1 LTGVYIFVFIILIA
15 LTAFFVAT
23 EFAIVK
29 IRSSRIDQLVAE
41 GKKGSKA
48 AKHVTTHLDE
58 YLSACQLGITVTAL
72 GIGMVGERTF
82 EFILHPF
89 FEMIGIPTNLISV
102 FTIGGAFLFATFLHV
117 VVGELAPKT
126 VAIQKAEMVTLAFAK
141 PIMIFYKVLF
151 PFIWFLNG
159 SARLLVGL
167 FGLKQVSEHEVTH
180 TQEEIRLLIAESNK
194 SGEINNSEMK
204 FVNNVFEFDDRL
216 AREIMIPRTEMVA
229 FSIDTPYDEIL
240 KRISQEKYTRYPI
253 FDGDRDNIIGFFKI
267 KDFLIKGL
275 EDPEKAKTFALKNF
289 IKPVINVIETTPIKE
304 VLQKMQKER
313 IHIAILVDEY
323 GGTSGLVTAEDIIEE
338 LVGEIRDE
346 FDGDEVA
353 HVRTVSEGHYV
364 IDAKVLLEE
373 VSELLQISLENDNV
387 DTLGGWI
394 FAQNTDLDLNKVIT
408 HEGYAFTIK
417 QKKGLVLK
425 FIEVK
430 KQPAEV
436 IEFIPEAQPS

>member
-1 LTGVYIFVFIILIA
+1 
-15 LTAFFVAT
+15 
-23 EFAIVK
+23 
-29 IRSSRIDQLVAE
+29 
-41 GKKGSKA
+41 
-48 AKHVTTHLDE
+48 
-58 YLSACQLGITVTAL
+58 
-72 GIGMVGERTF
+72 RTF

-141 PIMIFYKVLF
+141 PIMIFYMVLF
-151 PFIWFLNG
+151 QFIWFLNG

-240 KRISQEKYTRYPI
+240 QRISQEKYTRYPI
-253 FDGDRDNIIGFFKI
+253 FDGDRDNIIGFFNI

-275 EDPEKAKTFALKNF
+275 EDPGKAKTFALKNF